1 MSRRTR
7 RGLKRGVSGALP
19 LLLFALGAGLLLY
32 PTLSDCW
39 NSYHQSRAIIGY
51 AEQAAGLDAATR
63 AQMLADAAA
72 YNRELPANSPGRALN
87 EDEQAAY
94 QSRLDVTGTGVMGY
108 VEVPQINCTLP
119 IYHGTDEAVLQ
130 IGMGHLAWSSLPVGG
145 PGTHTVLSGHR
156 GLPSAR
162 LLTDLDR
169 LEPGDVFYLHVLG
182 ETLAYQVD
190 QILTVEPEDIAALG
204 IDPQADF
211 CTLVTCTPYG
221 INSHRLLVR
230 GRRIAAPEGADGA
243 LMQELDAPEVMA
255 RRQLLRALLP
265 VGILAGVIGGYAVWR
280 QKRRGA
286 GGAPPGRRDDTD
298 EEK

>member
-1 MSRRTR
+1 MSPRARRSI
-7 RGLKRGVSGALP
+7 KSGILNALP
-19 LLLFALGAGLLLY
+19 LLLLVLGMGLLLY
-32 PTLSDCW
+32 PTLSNCW
-39 NSYHQSRAIIGY
+39 NSYHQSRAIIEY
-51 AEQAAGLDAATR
+51 AEQASGLDAATR

-72 YNRELPANSPGRALN
+72 YNRELPQNSPGRALS

-94 QSRLDVTGTGVMGY
+94 ERLLDVTGTGIMCY
-108 VEVPQINCTLP
+108 VELPQINCTLP

-145 PGTHTVLSGHR
+145 HGTHTVLSGHR

-169 LEPGDVFYLHVLG
+169 LQMGDVFYLHVLG

-204 IDPQADF
+204 IVPQEDL

-230 GRRIAAPEGADGA
+230 GRRIATPEQAAGE
-243 LMQELDAPEVMA
+243 LMQELDAPEILA
-255 RRQLLRALLP
+255 RRQFIYAMLPAALL
-265 VGILAGVIGGYAVWR
+265 AGAIGGYAVWR
-280 QKRRGA
+280 RHKRRGA
-286 GGAPPGRRDDTD
+286 GGGSAR
-298 EEK
+298 EER